1 MTLETETVEL
11 LHSITDE
18 EMVEFQALKS
28 IAQKILQAQDNGTF
42 GLLKER
48 ERIIL
53 QLREVVR

>member
-1 MTLETETVEL
+1 MTDSEPVEL

-28 IAQKILQAQDNGTF
+28 IAQKILQAQDNGTL